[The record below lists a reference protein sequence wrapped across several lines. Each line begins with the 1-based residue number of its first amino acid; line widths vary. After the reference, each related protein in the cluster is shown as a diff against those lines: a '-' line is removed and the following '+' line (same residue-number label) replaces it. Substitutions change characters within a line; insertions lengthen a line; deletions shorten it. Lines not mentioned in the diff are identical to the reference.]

1 MAMAIIDFARVNA
14 YQTQLVWRKQ
24 NQNTIV
30 ERDPHRVF
38 VSSLCVSLIQGS
50 WQNDTVVMQSNVPM
64 VFHSFNPDP
73 DSHIAVEREP
83 VCPSSTTSS
92 RYLFSPPNPKIV
104 SCNPSTPPAPN
115 PGKRTRL
122 ANCVVC
128 HFERDA
134 RVSKHSRYCKLH
146 KVSCCIKSHAI
157 LPNTADWACSEN
169 ISCWDKYH
177 SFYLKNQI
185 FSYRGKM
192 KPSSNA
198 CKARKMFFENPIRF
212 I

>member
-1 MAMAIIDFARVNA
+1 MDRVDQLRARFSLADSHTFKKWFKKMAMAIIDFARVNA

-30 ERDPHRVF
+30 ERDP
-38 VSSLCVSLIQGS
+38 LCLSLIQGS

-104 SCNPSTPPAPN
+104 SCNPSTPAAPN

-157 LPNTADWACSEN
+157 LPNNAQKTSLVG
-169 ISCWDKYH
+169 ISITH
-177 SFYLKNQI
+177 ST
-185 FSYRGKM
+185 
-192 KPSSNA
+192 
-198 CKARKMFFENPIRF
+198 
-212 I
+212 

>member
-1 MAMAIIDFARVNA
+1 MDRVDQLRARFSLADGHTFKKWFGQHRFRSTQRVSNAIS
-14 YQTQLVWRKQ
+14 L
-24 NQNTIV
+24 
-30 ERDPHRVF
+30 VF
-38 VSSLCVSLIQGS
+38 VSSLCVSLIPGS
-50 WQNDTVVMQSNVPM
+50 WQNDTACSRT
-64 VFHSFNPDP
+64 FRWSFTV
-73 DSHIAVEREP
+73 SIQILTRILLSIASLCV
-83 VCPSSTTSS
+83 PSSTTSS

-157 LPNTADWACSEN
+157 LPNNAQKTSLVG
-169 ISCWDKYH
+169 ISITH
-177 SFYLKNQI
+177 ST
-185 FSYRGKM
+185 
-192 KPSSNA
+192 
-198 CKARKMFFENPIRF
+198 
-212 I
+212 